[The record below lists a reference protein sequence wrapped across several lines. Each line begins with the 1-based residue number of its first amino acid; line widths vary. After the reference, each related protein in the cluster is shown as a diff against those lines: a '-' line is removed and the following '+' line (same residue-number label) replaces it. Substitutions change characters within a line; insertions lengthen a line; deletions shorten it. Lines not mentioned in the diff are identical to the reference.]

1 MQVTVFSSAPVVQ
14 QGIEAVLAS
23 VGFDTSDVDEADLS
37 RWATESPEPIV
48 VLDLS
53 RAADLDLMVDL
64 RDLAPGV
71 IVVALV
77 PSGDAALLHLSLAYG
92 ALAAIPLDSAPDRI
106 AAAVHAAARRLHV
119 VPSEMARNP
128 GEALDFDLTEEELDW
143 LRSLADGMSVPDL
156 ANRSGYSTRVMF
168 RLLNRTYKKVGANG
182 RVGALVRSARAGL
195 I

>member
-48 VLDLS
+48 VLDLN
-53 RAADLDLMVDL
+53 READLDLMVDL
-64 RDLAPGV
+64 CDRAPEV

-77 PSGDAALLHLSLAYG
+77 PAGDIALLHLSLAYG
-92 ALAAIPLDSAPDRI
+92 ALAAVPLDSAPDRI
-106 AAAVHAAARRLHV
+106 AAAVHAAARGLNV
-119 VPSEMARNP
+119 IPAEMARNP
-128 GEALDFDLTEEELDW
+128 GESLGVDLTDDEVEW
-143 LRSLADGMSVPDL
+143 LRSLADGMSVPEL

-168 RLLNRTYKKVGANG
+168 RLLGRTYKKVGATG
-182 RVGALVRSARAGL
+182 RAGALVRSARAGL

>member
-14 QGIEAVLAS
+14 QGIESVLAS
-23 VGFDTSDVDEADLS
+23 VGFDTSEVDEADLS
-37 RWATESPEPIV
+37 RWVTESPEPIV

-53 RAADLDLMVDL
+53 READLDLMVDL
-64 RDLAPGV
+64 CDRAPEA

-77 PSGDAALLHLSLAYG
+77 PAGDATLLHLSLAYG
-92 ALAAIPLDSAPDRI
+92 ALAAVPLDSAPDRI

-119 VPSEMARNP
+119 IPAEMARNP
-128 GEALDFDLTEEELDW
+128 AESIGIDLTDEELDW
-143 LRSLADGMSVPDL
+143 LRSLADGMSVPEL
-156 ANRSGYSTRVMF
+156 ANQAGYSTRVMF
-168 RLLNRTYKKVGANG
+168 RMLNRTYRKVGAKG

>member
-23 VGFDTSDVDEADLS
+23 VGFDTSDVNEADLS
-37 RWATESPEPIV
+37 RWVAESSEPIV

-53 RAADLDLMVDL
+53 READLDLMVDL
-64 RDLAPGV
+64 CDRAPDA

-77 PSGDAALLHLSLAYG
+77 PAGDVGLIHLSLAYG
-92 ALAAIPLDSAPDRI
+92 ALAAVPLDSAPDRI
-106 AAAVHAAARRLHV
+106 AAAVHAAARRLNV
-119 VPSEMARNP
+119 VPAEMARNP
-128 GEALDFDLTEEELDW
+128 AKSLGVDLNDEELEW
-143 LRSLADGMSVPDL
+143 LRSLADGMSVPEL
-156 ANRSGYSTRVMF
+156 ANRAGYSTRVMF
-168 RLLNRTYKKVGANG
+168 RMLNRTYRKVGAKG